1 MPIEA
6 KKRRLFAKIF
16 DMSMHIIIQWQR
28 NNGNTEKQRQRKTM
42 RERGGL

>member
-16 DMSMHIIIQWQR
+16 DMTMHIIIQWQR
-28 NNGNTEKQRQRKTM
+28 NNRNTEKQGQRKTM
-42 RERGGL
+42 RERRGL